1 MWISRHVCKYM
12 IVKEIWPLSDR
23 SKRFR
28 NPNVY
33 IRDLDDTT
41 MRRTCIFFYS
51 LYENKVV
58 LDVEHHDLVLIVFY
72 LR

>member
-41 MRRTCIFFYS
+41 MSARAFSSI
-51 LYENKVV
+51 LYMKTKW
-58 LDVEHHDLVLIVFY
+58 Y
-72 LR
+72 

>member
-1 MWISRHVCKYM
+1 M
-12 IVKEIWPLSDR
+12 
-23 SKRFR
+23 
-28 NPNVY
+28 
-33 IRDLDDTT
+33 
-41 MRRTCIFFYS
+41 CIFFYSLYENKVVLDVEHS